1 MKSLI
6 IKILFMLLFFSV
18 NYFAQVSYSFHVARN
33 SLDLESIV
41 AEDGNPYVKLKSANF
56 SNIVDIGKP
65 NLPVKFV
72 NLIIPAQK
80 DVSDISVNLGARVAF
95 NLNHKIFP
103 TQYPT
108 PTGLIDS
115 VHHFVKPDSTIYNS
129 PGPWPN
135 KIVEVVSDGYFDG
148 NNHIVTLKI
157 IPFQYYPLENKVELI
172 TGININLSF
181 TNNNKVIDLPK
192 WRSVKTQKMIDNALK
207 AIVEN
212 KSDIPLYQIKPK
224 VSSVYGNDSQQLKKP
239 TPVEFHEYVI
249 ITTTALK
256 PYFNDF
262 VAWKKRK
269 GIDIGVV
276 TTSSIFAN
284 YTGDYVSN
292 LFDDAGKIREYLRDL
307 RELGGVWV
315 LFAGDF
321 SVLPIRYGCG
331 YSTKESWDYVDPY
344 GHVTH
349 DAYKI
354 PTDNYFADWNGN
366 WNVDGDEWIGQA
378 TDDNPDYWPEF
389 YVGRLL
395 CTNGTEISNWVYK
408 QLKYEKNPGNGD
420 NSYLGRSFMM
430 ESDQM
435 QAGNQAEYVAADLP
449 MFTHTIWR
457 ELPSYD
463 APNPTFPMGY
473 DVINEMNN
481 TKYGLYGWF
490 GHGTPK
496 ASDASSNSTHTSP
509 YSSVVPTNATG
520 TNGGLD
526 DLTDYNYP
534 GIVYSISCDNVPF
547 DDYDP
552 HNWGWGEGY
561 NLAEAY
567 TVQSTAG
574 GIAFLGNS
582 RYGWIGSSYRLFD
595 EFANQLGLGNTN
607 LGVAELVSKANYQD
621 NQYLE
626 YSHNLIGDP
635 EVQLWTTV
643 PNNFNSVTITDFG
656 NKVTVSVN
664 TPDNQNTICASST
677 DNGNTYWKVVH
688 NISSYTFYTSV
699 RPLNITITRTNYLPY
714 LATIGGSFNKSL
726 TFSDVTHLFG
736 NFSAKSNAEIV
747 IEPNTKIILP
757 DGTERKFESKTVLK
771 GKDINN
777 LYTLVKKGSK
787 TSDKNKELP
796 TEFEIIGNYP
806 NPFNPS
812 TTIKYALPM
821 KSNVRLQIFNIT
833 GELINEINLNEQEA
847 GYHSAVWNGKNLKG
861 ENVSSGMYIYRLMFT
876 SIKTGLTKTL
886 SSKMMLLK

>member
-6 IKILFMLLFFSV
+6 IKILFILLFSSV
-18 NYFAQVSYSFHVARN
+18 NYFAQISYSFHVLRN
-33 SLDLESIV
+33 DINLENII
-41 AEDGNPYVKLKSANF
+41 AEDGNPYVKLKVVNF

-80 DVSDISVNLGARVAF
+80 DVSDISVNIGEREDISLTY
-95 NLNHKIFP
+95 KIFP

-115 VHHFVKPDSTIYNS
+115 VYHFVKPDPIIYNT

-135 KIVEVVSDGYFDG
+135 KIVEVVSDGYYDG

-157 IPFQYYPLENKVELI
+157 IPFQYYPLKNKVELI
-172 TGININLSF
+172 TGINVHLSF
-181 TNNNKVIDLPK
+181 SNNNKIIDLPK
-192 WRSVKTQKMIDNALK
+192 WRSVKTQKIIDNALK

-212 KSDIPLYQIKPK
+212 KSNISLYQIRPK
-224 VSSVYGNDSQQLKKP
+224 VSSIYGNDSQQLKKP
-239 TPVEFHEYVI
+239 TPVEFHEYII

-256 PYFNDF
+256 PYFDDF

-292 LFDDAGKIREYLRDL
+292 LFDDAGKIRQYLRDL

-315 LFAGDF
+315 LFAGDY
-321 SVLPIRYGCG
+321 SVLPIRYGSG
-331 YSTKESWDYVDPY
+331 GNNTWTVYAPDD
-344 GHVTH
+344 
-349 DAYKI
+349 YKI
-354 PTDNYFADWNGN
+354 PADNYFADWNGD
-366 WNVDGDEWIGQA
+366 WNVDNDTYYGEP

-395 CTNGTEISNWVYK
+395 CTNGTEISNWVQK

-420 NSYLGRSFMM
+420 NSYLCRSFMM

-435 QAGNQAEYVAADLP
+435 QQGNQAENISSNLT

-481 TKYGLYGWF
+481 NKYGLYSWF
-490 GHGTPK
+490 GHGTPT
-496 ASDASSNSTHTSP
+496 AVTASSNGINTSP
-509 YSSVVPTNATG
+509 WNSVVPSNASG
-520 TNGGLD
+520 TDGGLD

-534 GIVYSISCDNVPF
+534 GVVYSISCDNAPF

-552 HNWGWGEGY
+552 HNWGWGIGY

-582 RYGWIGSSYRLFD
+582 RYGWVWGSYNLYHKFT
-595 EFANQLGLGNTN
+595 EQINAGNTN
-607 LGVAELVSKANYQD
+607 LGIAELLSKANYQ
-621 NQYLE
+621 NHYLE

-635 EVQLWTTV
+635 EVQMWTAI
-643 PNNFNSVTITDFG
+643 PSNFNSVSITDLG
-656 NKVTVSVN
+656 NKVIVTVN
-664 TPDNQNTICASST
+664 APDNQNTICASST
-677 DNGNTYWKVVH
+677 DNGNTYWKVAH
-688 NISSYTFYTSV
+688 NVNSYTFYTSV

-714 LATIGGSFNKSL
+714 LATIGGSLNSSI

-736 NFSAKSNAEIV
+736 NFTSKTNAKIV

-757 DGTERKFESKTVLK
+757 DGTSREFESKTVLK

-777 LYTLVKKGSK
+777 LYTLIKKGSK
-787 TSDKNKELP
+787 TSVENKEIP
-796 TEFEIIGNYP
+796 TEFKIIGNYP

-812 TTIKYALPM
+812 TTIKYALP
-821 KSNVRLQIFNIT
+821 KSSNVRLQIFNIT

-847 GYHSAVWNGKNLKG
+847 GYHSVIWNGKNQKG
-861 ENVSSGMYIYRLMFT
+861 ENVSSGMYIYILKFT
-876 SIKTGLTKTL
+876 SSKTGLRKTL

>member
-1 MKSLI
+1 MKKLI

-18 NYFAQVSYSFHVARN
+18 NYFAQVSYSFHFVRN
-33 SLDLESIV
+33 NLDLESIV
-41 AEDGNPYVKLKSANF
+41 AEDGNPYVKLKAAKF
-56 SNIVDIGKP
+56 SNNVDIGKP

-80 DVSDISVNLGARVAF
+80 DVSDISVNLGARVAIS
-95 NLNHKIFP
+95 LNHKIFP

-115 VHHFVKPDSTIYNS
+115 VYHFVKPDPIVYNS
-129 PGPWPN
+129 PVPYPN

-157 IPFQYYPLENKVELI
+157 IPFQYYPLQNQVELI

-181 TNNNKVIDLPK
+181 TNNNKAIDLPK
-192 WRSVKTQKMIDNALK
+192 WRSVKTQRMIDNALK

-212 KSDIPLYQIKPK
+212 KPDIPLYQIKPK
-224 VSSVYGNDSQQLKKP
+224 VSSIYGNDSQQLKKP

-249 ITTTALK
+249 ITTTALR
-256 PYFNDF
+256 PYFDDF

-321 SVLPIRYGCG
+321 SVLPIRYGSG
-331 YSTKESWDYVDPY
+331 GDNTWTVWAPDD
-344 GHVTH
+344 
-349 DAYKI
+349 YKI
-354 PTDNYFADWNGN
+354 PTDNYFADWNGD
-366 WNVDGDEWIGQA
+366 WNVDNDTYYGEPNNDS
-378 TDDNPDYWPEF
+378 PDYWPEF
-389 YVGRLL
+389 YIGRLL
-395 CTNGTEISNWVYK
+395 CTNGTEISNWVTK

-420 NSYLGRSFMM
+420 NSYLMKAFLS
-430 ESDQM
+430 ESDELQRDNM
-435 QAGNQAEYVAADLP
+435 ANNIKSRL
-449 MFTHTIWR
+449 TIFNYDIFR
-457 ELPSYD
+457 EIPSYY

-473 DVINEMNN
+473 DIINQMNSEN
-481 TKYGLYGWF
+481 YGFVSWLA
-490 GHGTPK
+490 HGTPIT
-496 ASDASSNSTHTSP
+496 AVASSNGVNTSP
-509 YSSVVPTNATG
+509 WNCIVPANASG
-520 TNGGLD
+520 TDGGLD
-526 DLTDYNYP
+526 DLTNFNYP
-534 GIVYSISCDNVPF
+534 SINYSLSCDNAPF

-552 HNWGWGEGY
+552 HNWGWDIGY
-561 NLAEAY
+561 NIAEAY

-582 RYGWIGSSYRLFD
+582 RYGWIGYSYTLYYKFID
-595 EFANQLGLGNTN
+595 QINAGNTN
-607 LGVAELVSKANYQD
+607 LGIAELLSKANYQYH
-621 NQYLE
+621 YLE

-635 EVQLWTTV
+635 EVQMWTAI
-643 PNNFNSVTITDFG
+643 PSNFNSVSITDLG
-656 NKVTVSVN
+656 NKVIVTVN
-664 TPDNQNTICASST
+664 APDNQNTICASST
-677 DNGNTYWKVVH
+677 DNGNTYWKVAH
-688 NISSYTFYTSV
+688 NVNSYTFYTSV

-714 LATIGGSFNKSL
+714 LATIGGTLNNSI

-736 NFSAKSNAEIV
+736 NFTSETNAKIV

-757 DGTERKFESKTVLK
+757 DGTSREFESKTVLK

-787 TSDKNKELP
+787 TSDENKEIP
-796 TEFEIIGNYP
+796 NEFKLIGNYP

-812 TTIKYALPM
+812 TTIKYALALE
-821 KSNVRLQIFNIT
+821 SNVRLQIFNIT
-833 GELINEINLNEQEA
+833 GELITEINLNEQEA
-847 GYHSAVWNGKNLKG
+847 GYHSVVWNGKNQKG

>member
-1 MKSLI
+1 MKNIILKIVLTLVIVTSSLI
-6 IKILFMLLFFSV
+6 AEVEDSFLLDSKSNLTVKTIKAS
-18 NYFAQVSYSFHVARN
+18 
-33 SLDLESIV
+33 
-41 AEDGNPYVKLKSANF
+41 DGNNYVRL
-56 SNIVDIGKP
+56 NIGQFHKTKKP
-65 NLPVKFV
+65 GYPELPVKYV
-72 NLIIPAQK
+72 NLIIPAK
-80 DVSDISVNLGARVAF
+80 EDVAEILPTVVSESSMQLNEKIYPAQYDI
-95 NLNHKIFP
+95 P
-103 TQYPT
+103 TVESGRKNNFIP
-108 PTGLIDS
+108 PNKN
-115 VHHFVKPDSTIYNS
+115 VYNS
-129 PGPWPN
+129 KNEWPDKN
-135 KIVEVVSDGYFDG
+135 VKVVHDGYFDG
-148 NNHIVTLKI
+148 NNHIVTLEI
-157 IPFQYYPLENKVELI
+157 IPVKYMPLLNKI
-172 TGININLSF
+172 TIITKMNISLVLKG
-181 TNNNKVIDLPK
+181 NNKKIELPK
-192 WRSVKTQKMIDNALK
+192 WRSVKTQEIIDNALK
-207 AIVEN
+207 SIVEN
-212 KSDIPLYQIKPK
+212 KSDIPLYRIKPK

-249 ITTTALK
+249 ITIQALK

-284 YTGDYVSN
+284 YTGDLISGLYDN
-292 LFDDAGKIREYLRDL
+292 AGKIREYLRDL

-321 SVLPIRYGCG
+321 SVLPIRYGTG
-331 YSTKESWDYVDPY
+331 GNYSPNSHPTSDYI
-344 GHVTH
+344 
-349 DAYKI
+349 I
-354 PTDNYFADWNGN
+354 PADNYFADWNGN
-366 WNVDGDEWIGQA
+366 WNKDNDDFYGEP
-378 TDDNPDYWPEF
+378 TDDSPDYWPEF

>member
-6 IKILFMLLFFSV
+6 TKILFILLFSTV
-18 NYFAQVSYSFHVARN
+18 NYFAQVSYSFHVLRN
-33 SLDLESIV
+33 DINLENII
-41 AEDGNPYVKLKSANF
+41 ANDGNPYVKLKVDNF
-56 SNIVDIGKP
+56 SKIADIGKP
-65 NLPVKFV
+65 NLPVKFI
-72 NLIIPAQK
+72 NLIIPPQK
-80 DVSDISVNLGARVAF
+80 NVSDIIVNF
-95 NLNHKIFP
+95 NETMSIPLRNRIFP
-103 TQYPT
+103 TQYSI
-108 PTGLIDS
+108 PTGLTDS
-115 VHHFVKPDSTIYNS
+115 IYHFVKPDSNIYNS
-129 PGPWPN
+129 NGPWPK
-135 KIVEVVSDGYFDG
+135 KIVEVVSDGYYDG

-157 IPFQYYPLENKVELI
+157 VPFQYYPLQNNIELI

-181 TNNNKVIDLPK
+181 TNNNKRIDLPK
-192 WRSVKTQKMIDNALK
+192 WRSVKTQEIIDNALK

-224 VSSVYGNDSQQLKKP
+224 VSNIYGNDTQHLKKP

-249 ITTTALK
+249 ITTSALK

-284 YTGDYVSN
+284 YTGDYISN
-292 LFDDAGKIREYLRDL
+292 LFDDAGKIRQYLRDL
-307 RELGGVWV
+307 REVGGTWV
-315 LFAGDF
+315 LFAGDY

-331 YSTKESWDYVDPY
+331 WDLETWDDIYNN
-344 GHVTH
+344 TRN
-349 DAYKI
+349 AYRI

-366 WNVDGDEWIGQA
+366 WNVDGDEWIGQP
-378 TDDNPDYWPEF
+378 TDDSPDYWPEF

-395 CTNGTEISNWVYK
+395 CTNGTEISNWVTK

-420 NSYLGRSFMM
+420 NSYLVRSFMM

-435 QAGNQAEYVAADLP
+435 QAGNQAENIASNLP
-449 MFTHTIWR
+449 MFIHTIWR

-481 TKYGLYGWF
+481 TKYGLYSWF
-490 GHGTPK
+490 GHGKPVAVT
-496 ASDASSNSTHTSP
+496 ASSNGINTSP
-509 YSSVVPTNATG
+509 WNSVVPSNASG
-520 TNGGLD
+520 TDGGLD

-534 GIVYSISCDNVPF
+534 GIVYSISCDNAPF

-552 HNWGWGEGY
+552 HNWGWGNGY

-582 RYGWIGSSYRLFD
+582 RYGWVWGSFNLYLKFT
-595 EFANQLGLGNTN
+595 EQINTGNTN
-607 LGVAELVSKANYQD
+607 LGVAELLSKANYQYH
-621 NQYLE
+621 YLE

-635 EVQLWTTV
+635 EVKMWTAI
-643 PNNFNSVTITDFG
+643 PSNFSSVSITDLG
-656 NKVTVSVN
+656 NKVIVTVN
-664 TPDNQNTICASST
+664 APDNKNTICASST
-677 DNGNTYWKVVH
+677 DNGSAYWKVAH
-688 NISSYTFYTSV
+688 NVNSYTFYTSV

-714 LATIGGSFNKSL
+714 LATIGGSLNNSI

-736 NFSAKSNAEIV
+736 NFTSETNAKIV

-757 DGTERKFESKTVLK
+757 DGTSREFESKTVLK

-777 LYTLVKKGSK
+777 LYTLVKKGRK
-787 TSDKNKELP
+787 TSDANKEIP
-796 TEFEIIGNYP
+796 IEFKIIGNYP
-806 NPFNPS
+806 NPFNPT
-812 TTIKYALPM
+812 TTIKYAIPM
-821 KSNVRLQIFNIT
+821 ESKVIMEIFDIN
-833 GELINEINLNEQEA
+833 GELINKVTVGEQEA
-847 GYHSAVWNGKNLKG
+847 GYHKVVWNGKNENG
-861 ENVSSGMYIYRLMFT
+861 ENVSSGMYIYRLMFIST
-876 SIKTGLTKTL
+876 KTGSIKTL
-886 SSKMMLLK
+886 SSKMVLLK